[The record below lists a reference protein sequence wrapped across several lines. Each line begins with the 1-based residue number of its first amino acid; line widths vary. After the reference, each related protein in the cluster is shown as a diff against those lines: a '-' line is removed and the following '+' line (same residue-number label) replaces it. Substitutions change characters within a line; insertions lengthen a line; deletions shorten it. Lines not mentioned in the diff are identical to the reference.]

1 MWQKMLESGACFYQY
16 GKEGTSN
23 LSEALE
29 VGGEGKKPSFRFSKA
44 FEIGLSFWKQTCIT

>member
-1 MWQKMLESGACFYQY
+1 MLESGACFYQY

-29 VGGEGKKPSFRFSKA
+29 VGGEGKKPSFRFSKV
-44 FEIGLSFWKQTCIT
+44 FEIGLSFSKQTCFA